1 MEKKVDALMGL
12 VDELQK
18 KHDERLVALEK
29 KSDDPL
35 LKEQIEKINQEI
47 TKTQEEVKA
56 AQKAAARNVTRGP
69 EKDVDEK
76 AAAYSAA
83 WKKFAM
89 SGSEVELKAL
99 SVDSD
104 PDGGYTVPEQMSTEI
119 IKKVFESNPMR
130 QLASVQTI
138 STESF
143 DIMVDYDEASAGWVG
158 ETQARTETD
167 TPELAK
173 INIPVHE
180 IYAEPKATQKLLDDS
195 AINIEQWL
203 AEHVSMK
210 FARMEESAFIAGNGV
225 LKPKGILEYANGSS
239 YDEVEQIAGGHAS
252 QLEDDA
258 LVKLVYGLKAFY
270 KQNAS
275 FLMKRATVEKVRLLK
290 DSDGQYVWQP
300 GLQSGEP
307 DMLMN
312 YPIYEADDMPA
323 VAADALPIAFGDFR
337 AGYQIV
343 DRIGI
348 RTLRDNLTLKGW
360 VKFYTTKRVGGG
372 VKNGEAMKL
381 LKISV

>member
-225 LKPKGILEYANGSS
+225 LKPKGILEYADGSS
-239 YDEVEQIAGGHAS
+239 YDEIEQIAGGHAS

>member
-225 LKPKGILEYANGSS
+225 LKPKGILEYADGSS
-239 YDEVEQIAGGHAS
+239 YDEIEQIAGGHAS

-290 DSDGQYVWQP
+290 DSDGQYGWQP